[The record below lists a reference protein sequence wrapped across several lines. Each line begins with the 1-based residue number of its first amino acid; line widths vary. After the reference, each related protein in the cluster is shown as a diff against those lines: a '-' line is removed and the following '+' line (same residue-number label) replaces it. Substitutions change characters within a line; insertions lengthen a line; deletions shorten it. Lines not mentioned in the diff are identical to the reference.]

1 MSIQRQRLHEK
12 VLQILKRAHSRGI
25 NSKNKKLKL
34 LTKEERGSYE
44 NAEIIV
50 IFALDIGKLEIIVII
65 QKNIEVMR
73 IAYLI

>member
-12 VLQILKRAHSRGI
+12 VLQTLKRAHSRGI

-65 QKNIEVMR
+65 QENIEVMR